1 MSKRQART
9 DKLLLALT
17 LFAPWASTTAFL
29 VLNTFVVQYLILRDM
44 YISWLDYL
52 TNSSYDYDAAL
63 SYLRTGFCGGTV
75 TLTINVRR
83 AI

>member
-17 LFAPWASTTAFL
+17 LFALWASTTAFL

-52 TNSSYDYDAAL
+52 TNSSYDYDAVL
-63 SYLRTGFCGGTV
+63 SYLRTGFCGGTA